1 MNASLPPQ
9 SERIR
14 AYLDDQLDED
24 ELERFE
30 LELFSDPQLLDAV
43 ESERLLRQGLRD
55 LDADLRE
62 RVLRLSP
69 PPVITAVAAVP
80 SERRRAPP
88 LLPMAAALL
97 LGLIPAGMLW
107 LRGNPAT
114 GVGNVHQAQLG
125 QLRGAA
131 VRLQLPP
138 QADNLLLLIP
148 QLAGEGVADYRVE
161 IRGPGA
167 LRLERDKL
175 VPGLDGQLSFSVP
188 AAQLQAGDYAGSII
202 ARRKDGSSE
211 TVGELNFQLE
221 KLAPTR

>member
-1 MNASLPPQ
+1 MNVSFPPQ

-24 ELERFE
+24 ELEHFE

-55 LDADLRE
+55 LDAELRE
-62 RVLRLSP
+62 RVQRLGP
-69 PPVITAVAAVP
+69 PPAVAAAAA
-80 SERRRAPP
+80 RRPPLP

-97 LGLIPAGMLW
+97 LGLIPAGLLW
-107 LRGNPAT
+107 LHGNPAAS
-114 GVGNVHQAQLG
+114 VGNVHQAQLG

-148 QLAGEGVADYRVE
+148 QLAREGVDNYRVE
-161 IRGPGA
+161 IQGPGA

-188 AAQLQAGDYAGSII
+188 AAQLLAGDYSGRII
-202 ARRKDGSSE
+202 ARRRDGGSE

-221 KLAPTR
+221 KLAAAR

>member
-1 MNASLPPQ
+1 MNASFPPQ

-43 ESERLLRQGLRD
+43 ESERLMRQGLRD

-62 RVLRLSP
+62 RMQRLGAP
-69 PPVITAVAAVP
+69 GNNAAAAP
-80 SERRRAPP
+80 RRPALP

-97 LGLIPAGMLW
+97 LGLIPAGLLW
-107 LRGNPAT
+107 LRGNPAAS
-114 GVGNVHQAQLG
+114 VGNVHQAQLG
-125 QLRGAA
+125 QLRGTA
-131 VRLQLPP
+131 VRLQVPP

-148 QLAGEGVADYRVE
+148 QLAREGVDAYRVE
-161 IRGPGA
+161 IQGPGA

-188 AAQLQAGDYAGSII
+188 AAQLQAGDYRGRLI
-202 ARRKDGSSE
+202 ARRKDGGSE

-221 KLAPTR
+221 KPAAAR